1 MTKIFGYKDIES
13 DVATLLA
20 HAAAT
25 GAAAGSMGV
34 LTEAG
39 GTVTT
44 TVLNTEYNVYINESP
59 AGVYVPRTL
68 KINTTA
74 HEATETIVIRESY
87 RIELGGGWLEHD
99 ELPYAGAITEDE
111 ITVHLDPNRYGIK
124 VTIEK
129 TAGNNRAY
137 VWEVTYEV

>member
-1 MTKIFGYKDIES
+1 MTKIFGDTREI
-13 DVATLLA
+13 
-20 HAAAT
+20 
-25 GAAAGSMGV
+25 
-34 LTEAG
+34 LTN
-39 GTVTT
+39 TVTLITSLTASRAVTDGLGILSEIAGAIT
-44 TVLNTEYNVYINESP
+44 TDGSEQNIYVNEAP

-68 KINTTA
+68 KIDCTSHTA
-74 HEATETIVIRESY
+74 GETIVIREYY
-87 RIELGGGWLEHD
+87 RIETGGAYLEHD
-99 ELPYAGAITEDE
+99 ELTFAGAIAEDG